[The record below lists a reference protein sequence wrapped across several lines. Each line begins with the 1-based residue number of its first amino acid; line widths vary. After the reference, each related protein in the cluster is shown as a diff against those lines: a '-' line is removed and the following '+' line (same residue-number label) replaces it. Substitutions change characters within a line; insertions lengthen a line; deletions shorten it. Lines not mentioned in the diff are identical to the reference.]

1 MRELGRYGSGHSM
14 TPGAMAA
21 LVQPLTVEH
30 TLAGR
35 ITAVGMEGPIG
46 VRYGCAFGPSSPSL
60 GSVLCVCLAGR

>member
-1 MRELGRYGSGHSM
+1 M

-46 VRYGCAFGPSSPSL
+46 VRYGCAFGSVLPLARL
-60 GSVLCVCLAGR
+60 GLCVCLAGR